1 MGKVGCGEIMAADCA
16 CLLFSMLEGREDA
29 AALENKDLET
39 VSHLRREDGT
49 Y

>member
-1 MGKVGCGEIMAADCA
+1 MAKVGCGEIMAADCA

-39 VSHLRREDGT
+39 VSHLQKGDWT